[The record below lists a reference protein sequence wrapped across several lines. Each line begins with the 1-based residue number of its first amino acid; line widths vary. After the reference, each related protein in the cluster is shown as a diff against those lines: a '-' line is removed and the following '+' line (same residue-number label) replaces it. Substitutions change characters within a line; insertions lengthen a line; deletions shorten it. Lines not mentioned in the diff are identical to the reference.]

1 VSAHGT
7 NPLLQALWP
16 FGLLYGTCMA
26 VRNWTFDARLREVVG
41 LGVPVT
47 SVGNL
52 TVGGTGKTPTVLWLA
67 QRAHELGHRVGVL
80 ARGYGRQPGAR
91 LNDEGMLLERRLPW
105 LLQEQDPDR
114 VAAGRKLVA
123 QGATLIL
130 VDDGFQH
137 RRVARDADLVCM
149 DARRPFAD
157 GALLPAGMLREFRSG
172 LARATAILLTRA
184 GSLSAADLEDRV
196 TVLRRYAHQPKLPV
210 FATHHQPI
218 DVLRE
223 PDGTVL
229 PLEALRGRRVVALC
243 AIARP
248 DAFEATLRELGA
260 EPVRTLA
267 YRDHHTFT
275 ARELQAALD
284 HAHRQDALLVTT
296 EKDAVRMGD
305 FAGERHVLRIGLRF
319 LGAEPTAEQLRWR

>member
-1 VSAHGT
+1 MSAHGP

-16 FGLLYGTCMA
+16 LGLLYGIGMA
-26 VRNWTFDARLREVVG
+26 VRNWTFDARLREVVD

-67 QRAHELGHRVGVL
+67 ELAHRHGHRVGVL

-91 LNDEGMLLERRLPW
+91 LNDEGMLLQRRLPW

-114 VAAGRKLVA
+114 VAAGRRLVE

-137 RRVARDADLVCM
+137 RRVARSADLVCM

-157 GALLPAGMLREFRSG
+157 GALLPAGMLREFRTG
-172 LARATAILLTRA
+172 LQRATAILLTRA
-184 GSLSAADLEDRV
+184 GSMAEADLADRMA
-196 TVLRRYAHQPKLPV
+196 VLRRYANQPKLPV
-210 FATHHQPI
+210 FATHHEPI

-223 PDGTVL
+223 PDGAVL
-229 PLEALRGRRVVALC
+229 PLSCLRGRKVVALC

-248 DAFEATLRELGA
+248 DALEATLHDLGA
-260 EPVRTLA
+260 ERLRTIA

-275 ARELQAALD
+275 ARELQAAD
-284 HAHRQDALLVTT
+284 EFARGQDAWLVTT
-296 EKDAVRMGD
+296 EKDAVRMGP
-305 FAGERHVLRIGLRF
+305 FAGLRHVLRIGLRF
-319 LGAEPTAEQLRWR
+319 LGPEPTLEQLRWR